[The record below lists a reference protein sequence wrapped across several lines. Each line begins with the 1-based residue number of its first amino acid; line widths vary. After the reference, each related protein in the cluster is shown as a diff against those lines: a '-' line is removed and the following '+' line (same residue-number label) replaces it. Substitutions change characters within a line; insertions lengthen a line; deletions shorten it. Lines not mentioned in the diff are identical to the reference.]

1 MRPFFFALSTSLA
14 LQSSFCLAATLTLE
28 EYLLQLETKNESFK
42 SANLA
47 SQSAGLREGESGLAQ
62 AWSLNAG
69 VEQRN
74 DFRLPIGVA
83 FQTRTTNYLVGVSKL
98 TSFGLM
104 GKLNFTVTPISFENV
119 PAAFSSFLP
128 FTSYFDTAAT
138 IELTQSLWKNG
149 FGRATRAQESAEQAI
164 TKASKHRSSYITR
177 QIRAQA
183 ETAYWIAS
191 SYQEIVRIQR
201 ENKERAQKLVEW
213 SKGRVQLDLADKADL
228 LQAESVFRVREMEL
242 AQSLGDSK
250 TASRNFNSL
259 RGIDSEEISE
269 KLQRVFIEKAEE
281 VAPPERA
288 EYRDDVR
295 ASMEEANAAYWNARL
310 GSERNKPTFEVYVSH
325 TLSGRDAALSNA
337 LNAIKQA
344 NYTLS
349 VFGVRFITP
358 LEFGTLSDNNEA
370 YVRDSQAA
378 ELTRSRKTFEQES
391 DWKDLTRRMGESK
404 EKLELARQLEKAQEE
419 KFRYEQL
426 RLKNAR
432 STLFQVLQF
441 EQDYAS
447 AQLNRIQKETELRS
461 VLTQMKLFGS
471 KS

>member
-1 MRPFFFALSTSLA
+1 MRPLFFALAALLSFQSTG
-14 LQSSFCLAATLTLE
+14 CLAATLTLD
-28 EYLLQLETKNESFK
+28 EYLSQLETKNENFK
-42 SANLA
+42 SARLA
-47 SQSAGLREGESGLAQ
+47 SQSAELRGGESGLAQ
-62 AWSLNAG
+62 AWSLNAA

-83 FQTRTTNYLVGVSKL
+83 FQTKMTNYSVGVSKL

-149 FGRATRAQESAEQAI
+149 FGRSTRAQESVEESVV
-164 TKASKHRSSYITR
+164 KAAHYRSSYLTR

-183 ETAYWIAS
+183 ETAYWVAS
-191 SYQEIVRIQR
+191 SYQEIVRIQQ
-201 ENKERAQKLVEW
+201 ENKNRALKLVEW

-228 LQAESVFRVREMEL
+228 LQAESVFRIREMEL

-250 TASRNFNSL
+250 TANRNFNSL
-259 RGIDSEEISE
+259 RGIDSEDIPET
-269 KLQRVFIEKAEE
+269 LQPVFIEKAEE
-281 VAPPERA
+281 IAPPERA
-288 EYRDDVR
+288 EFRDDVR

-325 TLSGRDAALSNA
+325 TLSGRDQALSNA
-337 LNAIKQA
+337 LTAIKQA

-349 VFGVRFITP
+349 VFGVRFMTP
-358 LEFGTLSDNNEA
+358 LEFGTLSDNNEGYA
-370 YVRDSQAA
+370 RDSQAA
-378 ELTRSRKTFEQES
+378 ELARSRKAFEQES

-404 EKLELARQLEKAQEE
+404 EKLQLARQLEKAQEE
-419 KFRYEQL
+419 KYRYEQL

-461 VLTQMKLFGS
+461 VLTQLKTFGS
-471 KS
+471 KP